1 MSDDLKVKKKKL
13 KIYTKKADQLIQ
25 TTRIYLI

>member
-13 KIYTKKADQLIQ
+13 KIYTKKVDQLIQ
-25 TTRIYLI
+25 TIEYT

>member
-1 MSDDLKVKKKKL
+1 MSDDLKVKKNKL
-13 KIYTKKADQLIQ
+13 KIYTKKVDQLIQ